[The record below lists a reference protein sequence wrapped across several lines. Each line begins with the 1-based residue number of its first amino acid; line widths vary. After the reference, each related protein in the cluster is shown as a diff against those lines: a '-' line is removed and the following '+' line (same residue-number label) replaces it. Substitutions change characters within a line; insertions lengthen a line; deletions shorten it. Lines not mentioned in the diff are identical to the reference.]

1 MIKKIT
7 FGDLDLLSADNK
19 KWEWKGKMY
28 SLEDYEKIRES
39 DEREERVQLRYEQS
53 GVGERYFS
61 KRLSDF
67 ETKTEEQKNALEKIK
82 MFICDIQ
89 KGKQR
94 TLWLNGAVGTGK
106 TLLASLIIR
115 ECGGKFVKSYQIQNE
130 LEDCRSFKA
139 TESKSDLIKRYSTVR
154 PVLVIDEIG
163 KIDTKMEIEYL
174 FQIINERY
182 EHKGTST
189 ILITNK
195 TKVELKEYLGK
206 AIFNRFV
213 ENCTAVE
220 FFGESYRIKEREE

>member
-1 MIKKIT
+1 MIKKIV
-7 FGDLDLLSADNK
+7 FEDLDLLSKNK

-28 SLEDYEKIRES
+28 SLEDYERIREI
-39 DEREERVQLRYEQS
+39 DEKEERIQSRYEQS
-53 GVGERYFS
+53 GVGERYLT
-61 KRLSDF
+61 KKLSDF
-67 ETKTEEQKNALEKIK
+67 LTETEEQKNGLEKVK
-82 MFICDIQ
+82 KFISDVQ
-89 KGKQR
+89 NGKQK
-94 TLWLNGAVGTGK
+94 TLWLNGTVGTGK

-139 TESKSDLIKRYSTVR
+139 TESKCDLIKRYSTVR

-163 KIDTKMEIEYL
+163 KIDTKTEVEYL

-182 EHKGTST
+182 ERKGTST

-195 TKVELKEYLGK
+195 TKLELKEYLGK

-213 ENCTAVE
+213 ENCTAIE
-220 FFGESYRIKEREE
+220 FIGESYRLKERKE